1 MAKKAQNRDQVEV
14 EYIREIMEEVAA
26 IHRDLM
32 PLWERVRNVSY
43 KLHNFDGKRYAM
55 YKNLMESVRR
65 RLYFGAEFF
74 PYFMSEELIRMCKEL
89 ATISDMIRAVMV
101 EEDEKGGEE

>member
-26 IHRDLM
+26 IHTDLM

-65 RLYFGAEFF
+65 RLYFGAEFY
-74 PYFMSEELIRMCKEL
+74 PYYMGIELGRMYNELGTIRE
-89 ATISDMIRAVMV
+89 MIRAVMV